1 MAEVRPRR
9 TFVKD
14 QATDPETGLTLGL
27 PPGWEQLEYDG
38 LSLAIAAPSL
48 GENDPYR
55 PNVNVLVAEIGSEID
70 LRELGTDAIVGAKLT
85 ADDAHVMSY
94 DIYVGPG
101 DVEGR
106 RLEFAYRNDAD
117 SIAVTQ
123 WLLLHE
129 RLYTVITASC
139 LITDMTTLQPVFEE
153 SVGDLRLPGAEVR
166 A

>member
-1 MAEVRPRR
+1 M
-9 TFVKD
+9 KD
-14 QATDPETGLTLGL
+14 LATDSETGLTLGL

-70 LRELGTDAIVGAKLT
+70 LRELGTDAIVAAKLT

-94 DIYVGPG
+94 DLFLGPG

-106 RLEFAYRNDAD
+106 RLGFAYRNDANA
-117 SIAVTQ
+117 IAVTQ
-123 WLLLHE
+123 WLLLHNG
-129 RLYTVITASC
+129 LYTVITASC
-139 LITDMTTLQPVFEE
+139 LVTDLSTVQPLFEE
-153 SVGDLRLPGAEVR
+153 SIGSLRLPGAEVP